1 MIVSEKLVY
10 KFFLKRNNKVIFDE
24 WLEKLEKINQ
34 IIVYKRLK
42 WLQIGNYGDYK
53 SVGDGVLELRFNQG
67 FRIYFTEVDNVIILL
82 LCGGDKSTQQNDIEK
97 VKEYNKILKEK
108 GVENCIRN

>member
-10 KFFLKRNNKVIFDE
+10 KFFLKQNNKVIFDE

-42 WLQIGNYGDYK
+42 
-53 SVGDGVLELRFNQG
+53 
-67 FRIYFTEVDNVIILL
+67 
-82 LCGGDKSTQQNDIEK
+82 
-97 VKEYNKILKEK
+97 
-108 GVENCIRN
+108 

>member
-42 WLQIGNYGDYK
+42 
-53 SVGDGVLELRFNQG
+53 
-67 FRIYFTEVDNVIILL
+67 
-82 LCGGDKSTQQNDIEK
+82 
-97 VKEYNKILKEK
+97 
-108 GVENCIRN
+108 